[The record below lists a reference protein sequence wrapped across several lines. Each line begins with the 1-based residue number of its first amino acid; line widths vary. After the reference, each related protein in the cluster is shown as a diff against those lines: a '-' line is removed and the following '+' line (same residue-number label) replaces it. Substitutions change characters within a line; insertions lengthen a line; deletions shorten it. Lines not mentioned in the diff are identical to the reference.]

1 MVGKNGISKTII
13 KNSVPALNLEL
24 QRLLNDS
31 AEFTVEIDVNIK
43 NDEVEF
49 WMIDNETN
57 VKSLLISGS
66 GYEKTVAAL
75 ALKFVFMK
83 INTLPKPSLF
93 LNDEIFSTVANLRL
107 EMIKIFLDKVAQT
120 IDNIFIITH
129 NELVKEWADNIIT
142 ITKDNKVSK
151 VNY

>member
-1 MVGKNGISKTII
+1 
-13 KNSVPALNLEL
+13 
-24 QRLLNDS
+24 
-31 AEFTVEIDVNIK
+31 
-43 NDEVEF
+43 
-49 WMIDNETN
+49 MIDNETN
-57 VKSLLISGS
+57 VKALLISGS